1 MNSVQEYEEKLS
13 RLLRLKAGAQP
24 AGIGR
29 ILGKKSGPRGTKRTC
44 ARLRVRR
51 MWLAAEHPSDEDL
64 ELYARERL
72 QPGKAARMSFHLESC
87 AECRDRLAH
96 TMIYL
101 LALANA

>member
-1 MNSVQEYEEKLS
+1 MERVNSVQEYEEKLS

-29 ILGKKSGPRGTKRTC
+29 ILGEKSGPRGTKRTC

-51 MWLAAEHPSDEDL
+51 MCLAAEHPSDEDL

-72 QPGKAARMSFHLESC
+72 NPAKPPA
-87 AECRDRLAH
+87 CRSIWNLAP
-96 TMIYL
+96 
-101 LALANA
+101 NAVTAWPIL